1 MNGSLK
7 MNRRKPCIIPRS
19 SHLISTNCSTHFN
32 NRTREKI
39 PINHTTSRTST
50 HHNNHTRKEGVAET
64 SEEEVEEK
72 DLVEEE
78 VKLHDI
84 TVDNRVT
91 MPEIV

>member
-1 MNGSLK
+1 MKGSLRL
-7 MNRRKPCIIPRS
+7 NRHKPHIGLHS
-19 SHLISTNCSTHFN
+19 YHLISTNRSTHFN
-32 NRTREKI
+32 SRTRKKI

-78 VKLHDI
+78 VKLRDI
-84 TVDNRVT
+84 TVDN
-91 MPEIV
+91 

>member
-1 MNGSLK
+1 MKGSLRL
-7 MNRRKPCIIPRS
+7 NRHKPHIVLHS

-39 PINHTTSRTST
+39 RINHTTSRTST

-84 TVDNRVT
+84 TVEN
-91 MPEIV
+91 